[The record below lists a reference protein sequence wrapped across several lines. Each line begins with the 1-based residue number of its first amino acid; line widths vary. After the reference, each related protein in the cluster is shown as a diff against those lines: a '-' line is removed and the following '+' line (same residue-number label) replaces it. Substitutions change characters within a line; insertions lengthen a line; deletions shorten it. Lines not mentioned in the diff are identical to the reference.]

1 MNLYI
6 VDIYTNVIGIHPV
19 LGVYI
24 LLSVAF
30 GLVICGLMWNLY
42 EVYKNSQPRPKK
54 PIIVDLRCQVQHD
67 LNYENFPGWPN
78 AKVKAFYDHLDPT
91 GGSLFRLFPNV
102 IGKWILINVNGKYYL
117 AVIPYI
123 FDYGFF
129 PAGHYWFNRIFRDAN
144 ICWQDGSKSFGTWL
158 TKPLDRDNQFILL
171 SNSRPVIHSR
181 DNMLIFI
188 YEC

>member
-67 LNYENFPGWPN
+67 LNYENFPG
-78 AKVKAFYDHLDPT
+78 
-91 GGSLFRLFPNV
+91 
-102 IGKWILINVNGKYYL
+102 
-117 AVIPYI
+117 
-123 FDYGFF
+123 
-129 PAGHYWFNRIFRDAN
+129 
-144 ICWQDGSKSFGTWL
+144 
-158 TKPLDRDNQFILL
+158 
-171 SNSRPVIHSR
+171 
-181 DNMLIFI
+181 
-188 YEC
+188 